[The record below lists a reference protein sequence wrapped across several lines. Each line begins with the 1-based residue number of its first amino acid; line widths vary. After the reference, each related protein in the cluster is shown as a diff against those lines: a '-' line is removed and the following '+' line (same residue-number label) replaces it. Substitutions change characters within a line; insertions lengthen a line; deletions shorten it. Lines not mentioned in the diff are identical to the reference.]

1 MGVWEASWELRENIV
16 NLENRKTG
24 KKMAGNRFECFRE

>member
-1 MGVWEASWELRENIV
+1 MGFGKLGARENIV

-24 KKMAGNRFECFRE
+24 KKMAGNRFEYL